1 LEEIRSLHRDV
12 RKMSAFS
19 SRVREGSV
27 IRAGDIS
34 LSNSKRRD
42 HRLRREDRSLAA
54 ILEEEKRK
62 KERDAPPAFWPPI
75 RNMSKHLNELHVP
88 KRIDKLERIVV
99 SIVTEEGTSGI
110 EDVGN

>member
-1 LEEIRSLHRDV
+1 
-12 RKMSAFS
+12 M
-19 SRVREGSV
+19 

-62 KERDAPPAFWPPI
+62 KERAPPAFWPPI